1 MRFTIGKNVSDLMLL
16 GVAFVCLAGG
26 LRADDGV
33 TSSAVIQRAGLTV
46 DWFTHSGVGI
56 NGGVADWQIN
66 VNENKPTTFFTLEA
80 NKFRE
85 RISQNTLNS
94 FGKPFGVDGA
104 RQYMEVRK
112 EVLAAEFASDGVTDV
127 EMKISEYTLPESTIY
142 TLGTNAVVSAVDADT
157 GETKW
162 TSSIGDPRLPS
173 VGVAASNKFVAA
185 INGLSVY
192 CLEASTGK
200 IIWSGKCRFA
210 PSTSPAITDK
220 AIYVPLLNGRLEAF
234 ALKDKGYHSQVL
246 VSGGKSTARP
256 LVTDYSV
263 SWPNSKGR
271 LTVAGLYTQS
281 KGVAYQLRA
290 DDAITSETAYDD
302 GVFYVTSLDGFVY
315 AVNEPKGVIDWQ
327 VSTGFGIAHPA
338 IVLNDHVYVIN
349 TNNEMF
355 KLIPESGKDA
365 PGWEQ
370 PLENIGSYVGAGK
383 DNMYVLDSVGNLCV
397 IDQDSGAMLSKVG
410 IGGIQSVLPNMISD
424 RMYIVSDRG
433 MIQCLREINSRIPFF
448 HSNEL
453 VEFEK
458 NGGKT
463 KKDELDDPFA
473 LPKKG
478 GENLDNPFGAPRPKD
493 NPFGGGGGG
502 GGNSAD
508 DDPFK

>member
-220 AIYVPLLNGRLEAF
+220 VIYVPLLNGRLEAF

-281 KGVAYQLRA
+281 KGVAYQLLA

-315 AVNEPKGVIDWQ
+315 AMNEPKGVIDWQ

-397 IDQDSGAMLSKVG
+397 IDQDSGAILSKVG

-478 GENLDNPFGAPRPKD
+478 GDNLDNPFGAPRPKD
-493 NPFGGGGGG
+493 NPFGGGGG
-502 GGNSAD
+502 NSAD

>member
-1 MRFTIGKNVSDLMLL
+1 MRFTIRKNVSDLMLL
-16 GVAFVCLAGG
+16 GVAFVCLTGG
-26 LRADDGV
+26 LKADDGV

-56 NGGVADWQIN
+56 NGGLADWQIN
-66 VNENKPTTFFTLEA
+66 VDENKPTTFFSLEA

-94 FGKPFGVDGA
+94 FGEPFGVDGA
-104 RQYMEVRK
+104 RQYMQVRS
-112 EVLAAEFASDGVTDV
+112 EVLKAEFANDGVTDV
-127 EMKISEYTLPESTIY
+127 EIKISEYTLPQTTIY

-157 GETKW
+157 GATKW

-173 VGVAASNKFVAA
+173 IGVAASNEFVAA

-200 IIWSGKCRFA
+200 IVWSGKCRFA
-210 PSTSPAITDK
+210 PSTSPAITETG
-220 AIYVPLLNGRLEAF
+220 IYVPLLNGRLESF
-234 ALKDKGYHSQVL
+234 ALKDKGQNSQVL
-246 VSGGKSTARP
+246 VSGGRSTARP

-281 KGVAYQLRA
+281 KGVAYQLNS
-290 DDAITSETAYDD
+290 DDAIMSPTAYND
-302 GVFYVTSLDGFVY
+302 GMFYVTSLDGFVY
-315 AVNEPKGVIDWQ
+315 AMNEPKGVIDWQ
-327 VSTGFGIAHPA
+327 VSTGFGISQPA

-349 TNNEMF
+349 SNNEMF

-397 IDQDSGAMLSKVG
+397 IDQDSGAILSKVE
-410 IGGIQSVLPNMISD
+410 IGGVQSVLPNMISD

-453 VEFEK
+453 AEFEK

-478 GENLDNPFGAPRPKD
+478 GGDLDNPFGAPRPKD

-502 GGNSAD
+502 GNSAD

>member
-281 KGVAYQLRA
+281 KGVAYQLLA

-315 AVNEPKGVIDWQ
+315 AMNEPKGVIDWQ

-478 GENLDNPFGAPRPKD
+478 GDNLDNPFGAPRPKD
-493 NPFGGGGGG
+493 NPFGGGGG
-502 GGNSAD
+502 NSAD

>member
-1 MRFTIGKNVSDLMLL
+1 MRFTFGKNVSDLMLL
-16 GVAFVCLAGG
+16 GVAFICLVGG

-46 DWFTHSGVGI
+46 DWFTHSGVGMT
-56 NGGVADWQIN
+56 GGVADWQIN

-85 RISQNTLNS
+85 RISQNTLNA

-104 RQYMEVRK
+104 RQYMQGRS
-112 EVLAAEFASDGVTDV
+112 EVLKAEFANDGVVKVDI
-127 EMKISEYTLPESTIY
+127 KISEYTLPQTTIY
-142 TLGTNAVVSAVDADT
+142 TLGTNSVVSAVDADT
-157 GETKW
+157 GQTKW
-162 TSSIGDPRLPS
+162 TSSIGDPKLPS
-173 VGVAASNKFVAA
+173 IGVAASHDFVAA
-185 INGLSVY
+185 INGLTLY
-192 CLEASTGK
+192 CLEAATGK
-200 IIWSGKCRFA
+200 IVWSGKCRFA
-210 PSTSPAITDK
+210 PSTSPAITDTS
-220 AIYVPLLNGRLEAF
+220 IYVPLMNGRLESF
-234 ALKDKGYHSQVL
+234 ALKDKGRNSQVL
-246 VSGGKSTARP
+246 VAGGRSTARP

-263 SWPNSKGR
+263 SWPNSRGS

-281 KGVAYQLRA
+281 KGVAYQLHS
-290 DDAITSETAYDD
+290 DDAITSATAYDD

-315 AVNEPKGVIDWQ
+315 AMNEPRGVVDWQ
-327 VSTGFGIAHPA
+327 VSTGFGISQSA
-338 IVLNDHVYVIN
+338 IVLNNHVYVIN

-365 PGWEQ
+365 AGWEQ
-370 PLENIGSYVGAGK
+370 PLQNIGSYVGAGK
-383 DNMYVLDSVGNLCV
+383 ENMYVLDSVGNLCV
-397 IDQDSGAMLSKVG
+397 LDQDTGAMLSKVEM
-410 IGGIQSVLPNMISD
+410 GGIQSVLPNMISD

-448 HSNEL
+448 HSSEL

-463 KKDELDDPFA
+463 KEKELDDPFA

-478 GENLDNPFGAPRPKD
+478 GDNLDNPFGAPRPKD
-493 NPFGGGGGG
+493 NPFGGGA